1 MSPFVWKRI
10 LRSPGRQIVALLVG
24 AFLAVM
30 ACYLSSYREKQTKLR
45 AQTYASSNVLCV
57 VTDVTGTQSDH
68 LNMGY
73 GAVQAVTNESYYRLP
88 AYVKEPR
95 FKKDFLLNETVPV
108 IAVSRKECADA
119 LDPARGGGVTLFRE
133 DFFES
138 DDSICLI
145 SEEAYRAA
153 PDEAVSGIVK
163 DPRADTRFLQGD
175 GFLQVEWTVAG
186 YYKGVGETVYL
197 PFESG
202 MKLCETVS
210 NGLRVDAIS
219 FLAKDNTKLDE
230 LKDAASDVFGT
241 VDPYA
246 ETVSRSF
253 ALTVH
258 DEDLNTAVAAIEQNI
273 RRTGLLIPAVF
284 ALTLISGFLVGLIT
298 TRSEKQTYALERS
311 VGMKKS
317 KLLCSILSEQ
327 LMMPLLACIVSAAV
341 FLAPLP
347 ALITFLL
354 YGAGC
359 ISTAARAA
367 SVSPAQL
374 LREQES

>member
-1 MSPFVWKRI
+1 MSPFALKRI
-10 LRSPGRQIVALLVG
+10 LRAPGKQIIALFVG

-45 AQTYASSNVLCV
+45 AQTYASANVLCV

-73 GAVQAVTNESYYRLP
+73 GAVQAVTNESFYRLP

-95 FKKDFLLNETVPV
+95 FKKDFLLNETVPI

-153 PDEAVSGIVK
+153 PDEVVSGIVK

-197 PFESG
+197 PFETG
-202 MKLCETVS
+202 MNLCETVS

-273 RRTGLLIPAVF
+273 RRTGLLIPVVF
-284 ALTLISGFLVGLIT
+284 ALTLASGFLIGFIT
-298 TRSEKQTYALERS
+298 TRSEKQTYALMRS
-311 VGMKKS
+311 IGTKKRV
-317 KLLCSILSEQ
+317 LLRGVLTEQ
-327 LMMPLLACIVSAAV
+327 LTLPFLACAIFGAV
-341 FLAPLP
+341 FLAPIP
-347 ALITFLL
+347 AVITFWL
-354 YGAGC
+354 YAAGC
-359 ISTAARAA
+359 IFSVIRAA

-374 LREQES
+374 LREQE

>member
-1 MSPFVWKRI
+1 MSPFALKRI

-45 AQTYASSNVLCV
+45 AQTYASANVLCV

-73 GAVQAVTNESYYRLP
+73 GAVQAVTNESFYRLP

-153 PDEAVSGIVK
+153 PDEVVSGIVK

-197 PFESG
+197 PFETG
-202 MKLCETVS
+202 MNLCETVS

-230 LKDAASDVFGT
+230 LRDAASDVFGT

-258 DEDLNTAVAAIEQNI
+258 DEDLNTAVTAIEQNI
-273 RRTGLLIPAVF
+273 RRMNWLIPVVF
-284 ALTLISGFLVGLIT
+284 ALTLASGFLIGFIT
-298 TRSEKQTYALERS
+298 TRSEKQTYALMRS
-311 VGMKKS
+311 IGTKKRV
-317 KLLCSILSEQ
+317 LLRGVLTEQ
-327 LMMPLLACIVSAAV
+327 LTLPFLACAIFGAV
-341 FLAPLP
+341 FLAPIP
-347 ALITFLL
+347 AVITFLL
-354 YGAGC
+354 YAAGC
-359 ISTAARAA
+359 IFSVIRAA

-374 LREQES
+374 LREQE